1 MDAEDRAAM
10 AERVARE
17 KASRVEVENT
27 TVLSYAREDA
37 EGVWE
42 DKLAVECQ
50 AWELSERERREQFEE
65 LTLLLS

>member
-27 TVLSYAREDA
+27 TVLSSAREDA
-37 EGVWE
+37 EGV
-42 DKLAVECQ
+42 
-50 AWELSERERREQFEE
+50 
-65 LTLLLS
+65 

>member
-37 EGVWE
+37 EGV
-42 DKLAVECQ
+42 
-50 AWELSERERREQFEE
+50 
-65 LTLLLS
+65 